1 MIEAVLFDVGD
12 TFVHFET
19 SNLKKFLVLA
29 ATPAWE
35 RLRELG
41 MTPPPLPSYI
51 RSLKLPAI
59 YEVIWSRIRRRE
71 ARLMPALLAKHRRL
85 GMNLSEEQ
93 WSDVLSRC
101 VPVVRQY
108 FQVDEEAVSVM
119 RALHANG
126 IKLGIVSNTMFPAF
140 AIDDVLEHD
149 GLLEWFPVRI
159 YSSDVGYMKPHPKIF
174 EMALDQLG
182 VRADRTIFIGDRMD
196 NDVRGASRLGM
207 TTVLITRNG
216 KTPRGRPRPDH
227 AITRLSQLLPLVES

>member
-1 MIEAVLFDVGD
+1 MIEAMLFDVGD

-19 SNLKKFLVLA
+19 SNLKKFLELA

-41 MTPPPLPSYI
+41 MNPPPFRSYV

-59 YEVIWSRIRRRE
+59 YEVIWSRICRRE
-71 ARLMPALLAKHRRL
+71 ARLMPALLSKHRRM
-85 GMNLSEEQ
+85 GMDLSEEQ
-93 WSDVLSRC
+93 WAEVLSRC
-101 VPVVRQY
+101 VPIVRQY
-108 FQVDEEAVSVM
+108 FEADEEAVSVM
-119 RALHANG
+119 QKLHAKG
-126 IKLGIVSNTMFPAF
+126 IKMGIVSNTMFPAF

-174 EMALDQLG
+174 EAALDQLG
-182 VRADRTIFIGDRMD
+182 VRADRTVFVGDRID
-196 NDVRGASRLGM
+196 KDVKGASRLGM

-216 KTPRGRPRPDH
+216 ATPGGKPRPDH
-227 AITRLSQLLPLVES
+227 AINRLSELLSLV